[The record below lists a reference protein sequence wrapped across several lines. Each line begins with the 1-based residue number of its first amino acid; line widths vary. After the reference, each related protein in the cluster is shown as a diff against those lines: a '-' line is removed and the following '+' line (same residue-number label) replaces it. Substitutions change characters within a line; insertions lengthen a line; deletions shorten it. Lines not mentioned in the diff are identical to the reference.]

1 MKAMLRYFAPLL
13 VLAGG
18 AACSD
23 DTAPSD
29 TGTLV
34 VRLTDAPSDDLE
46 SATIWVSEVSVNA
59 SGGADVIISS
69 TPDVA
74 YDLLDLQNGI
84 TATIGTASIP
94 TGTYHQVRLLV
105 DSARVVLKA
114 GHTFSDGTN
123 TAKLLVPSG
132 SQTGIKVNISPPVS
146 VTEGQTVL
154 VVDFDVSQSFVFQG
168 PSDHPNGILF
178 KPVLHAT
185 VQDVA
190 ASISG
195 TVTPASSNATLY
207 AIVGI
212 DTVGT
217 AFANTTTG
225 AYTLQFLPPGNYV
238 VGVKATG
245 FQDAV
250 SAAIVLTNAQAL
262 TGVNFVLV
270 PAP

>member
-1 MKAMLRYFAPLL
+1 MKAMFRYFAPLL

-18 AACSD
+18 VACSD
-23 DTAPSD
+23 DTAPSE

-84 TATIGTASIP
+84 TATIGTATIP

-114 GHTFSDGTN
+114 PHTFAGGGN
-123 TAKLLVPSG
+123 TAKLNVPSG
-132 SQTGIKVNISPPVS
+132 SQTGIKVNISPPVEL
-146 VTEGQTVL
+146 TEGQTVL

-168 PSDHPNGILF
+168 PRDNPTSVSF

-185 VQDVA
+185 LTDVA

-195 TVTPASSNATLY
+195 TVTPANSNATLY
-207 AIVGI
+207 AIAGI

-217 AFANTTTG
+217 AFANATTG

-245 FQDAV
+245 FQVAV
-250 SAAIVLTNAQAL
+250 SAALVLANSQAL
-262 TGVNFVLV
+262 TGINFTLV
-270 PAP
+270 ALP